1 MADSIADPSQGAP
14 KLAHPDDTSSTVTE
28 MEPIDALERATEAYE
43 QRLVAV
49 DPRQWGQPSACDG
62 WSVKDLADHV
72 LGGNRFAVAL
82 LSGATADDAFAYAFE
97 GGFDAD
103 AVALTRDSADAQLEV
118 FALPGALD
126 RTVHHPVGD
135 IDGATFLRL
144 RLSDLLL
151 HGWDLALSVGGDE
164 SMDDELV
171 AIVWDTYR
179 SLGDLFQT
187 GAFGAGPSGTLES
200 DAPLAVRLLD
210 LTGRRPKR

>member
-1 MADSIADPSQGAP
+1 
-14 KLAHPDDTSSTVTE
+14 

-43 QRLVAV
+43 RKLVAV
-49 DPRQWGQPSACDG
+49 DPRQWGQPSACEG

-72 LGGNRFAVAL
+72 LGGNRFAIAL
-82 LSGATADDAFAYAFE
+82 LSGVTADEAVAYAFE

-103 AVALTRDSADAQLEV
+103 PIALTRDSADAQLEA

-126 RTVHHPVGD
+126 RTVHHPLGD

-144 RLSDLLL
+144 RLGDLLL
-151 HGWDLALSVGGDE
+151 HGWDLAHSVGSDE

-179 SLGDLFQT
+179 SLGDLLQS
-187 GAFGAGPSGTLES
+187 GAFGAGPSGTLDS
-200 DAPLAVRLLD
+200 DAPLSVRLLD